1 MTGITICVV
10 RSAIQH
16 VSTYPIDQLAM
27 LHIQVTEI
35 SIDSVLRM
43 LLSSVICICIYIIA
57 YILSSIKR
65 RVRQFFSVLLSYL
78 FYYWT
83 LCFLLINY
91 LFLSARQFL
100 SLSAYLNG
108 NLNGRNTFAIN
119 STRIDFFL
127 SAEYELSAKW
137 SILQENLYIISNCNH
152 SKILLY
158 VEKYRMRKNIQLG
171 EKQINYYSEFKYLE
185 FIL

>member
-1 MTGITICVV
+1 M
-10 RSAIQH
+10 SFALLY
-16 VSTYPIDQLAM
+16 STYPRILSTNL

-83 LCFLLINY
+83 PCFLLINY

-127 SAEYELSAKW
+127 SAE
-137 SILQENLYIISNCNH
+137 
-152 SKILLY
+152 
-158 VEKYRMRKNIQLG
+158 
-171 EKQINYYSEFKYLE
+171 
-185 FIL
+185 

>member
-43 LLSSVICICIYIIA
+43 LLSSVIRICIYIIA

-83 LCFLLINY
+83 PCFLLINY

-108 NLNGRNTFAIN
+108 NLNGRNTFAII

-127 SAEYELSAKW
+127 SAEHELVVDSSRKFV
-137 SILQENLYIISNCNH
+137 SFQIVIIQ
-152 SKILLY
+152 KFYYML
-158 VEKYRMRKNIQLG
+158 EKYRMRKKYTLG

-185 FIL
+185 FILVF

>member
-43 LLSSVICICIYIIA
+43 LLSSVIRICIYIIA

-83 LCFLLINY
+83 PCFLLINY

-119 STRIDFFL
+119 LARIDFFL
-127 SAEYELSAKW
+127 SAEWAECKVVDS
-137 SILQENLYIISNCNH
+137 S
-152 SKILLY
+152 
-158 VEKYRMRKNIQLG
+158 RKFV
-171 EKQINYYSEFKYLE
+171 YHFKL
-185 FIL
+185 